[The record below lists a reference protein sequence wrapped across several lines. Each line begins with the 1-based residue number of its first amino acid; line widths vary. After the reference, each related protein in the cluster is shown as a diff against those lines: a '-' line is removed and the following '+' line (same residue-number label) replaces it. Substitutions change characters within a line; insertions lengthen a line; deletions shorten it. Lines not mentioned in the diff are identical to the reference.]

1 MMPIEG
7 GRVVQPVIEP
17 VARPPVCAFLSGMVV
32 LALVLLGGCAS
43 SPAHA
48 QLSTRSLGAAPVVL
62 DSSYTTAV
70 YGEPAGGV
78 ASILLTDVPLESL
91 LGGTVRDGQIVHIE
105 LLWLPLAGRTPMDS
119 TATNASIHF
128 VVISGGEVGVYGG
141 AGFVMPHDAPGHA
154 VLDLDL
160 YDATLGLLE
169 GTEGFVDPLTPAQM
183 TGSVAAVHDPAATR
197 RLYVAA
203 SQFVTNVCGS
213 VRFVEDAARHR
224 AAQMTSAACADAVAL
239 P

>member
-1 MMPIEG
+1 MT
-7 GRVVQPVIEP
+7 P
-17 VARPPVCAFLSGMVV
+17 VALPTARAILNGMIV
-32 LALVLLGGCAS
+32 LALALIVGCAS
-43 SPAHA
+43 GPAHA
-48 QLSTRSLGAAPVVL
+48 ELSTRSLGAAPVIL

-91 LGGTVRDGQIVHIE
+91 LAGTVRDGQIVHIE
-105 LLWLPLAGRTPMDS
+105 LLWLPLAGHTPMDS

-141 AGFVMPHDAPGHA
+141 AGFVMAHDAPGHA
-154 VLDLDL
+154 VLDLDV
-160 YDATLGLLE
+160 YDATLGLLD
-169 GTEGFVDPLTPAQM
+169 GTDGFVDPLTPAQM

-213 VRFVEDAARHR
+213 VRFVEDGARHR
-224 AAQMTSAACADAVAL
+224 AARIAIAARADAIAL